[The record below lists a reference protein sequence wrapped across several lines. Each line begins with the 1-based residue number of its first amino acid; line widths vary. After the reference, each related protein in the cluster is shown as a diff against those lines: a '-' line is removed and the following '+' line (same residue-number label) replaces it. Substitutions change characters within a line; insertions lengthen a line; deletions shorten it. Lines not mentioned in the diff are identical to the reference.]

1 MRHQDFPVEGVEW
14 PTSAAGSDD
23 WLIGIEVDPQMDGV
37 DDIEV
42 SALNISVENSR
53 DVLLW
58 VKLVRGTKVF
68 PSLVHFCYSTMKTRL
83 DLYYLESDIDPFA
96 PVYSI
101 NTDFDIEMSDIG
113 QTKMEVL

>member
-1 MRHQDFPVEGVEW
+1 MANIWR
-14 PTSAAGSDD
+14 GSDD
-23 WLIGIEVDPQMDGV
+23 WLIGIEVDPRMDGV

-53 DVLLW
+53 DPVLLSGSNW
-58 VKLVRGTKVF
+58 YEE
-68 PSLVHFCYSTMKTRL
+68 PSVSISGPFLLLNNETRL

-113 QTKMEVL
+113 QDQDGSPLIIIFPMTR